1 MGKSSDSTEGK
12 FQSFRGAR
20 AEEWLWLVI
29 ILGLAMGHRALI
41 QWQWKRSLASMPDV
55 GVSDLLCW
63 AETFPPVES
72 QWPKQSLRSNPRP
85 RVSNNWNNG
94 TRSESWKRD
103 SWVDAEHLELNQA
116 DSASL
121 EALPGIGPVLARR
134 VVRFRDSMRGFS
146 DLESLYMVY
155 GLDSSVVD
163 SLKARCT
170 LDAGLVRPFCLDS
183 IDFSTLL
190 KHPLWDYEGAQC
202 VMRAR
207 GHGVASMAELWTRM
221 RTMGCHQDR
230 WMPYLQLCEVHVD
243 SVQVH

>member
-1 MGKSSDSTEGK
+1 MGKSSDSTKEK
-12 FQSFRGAR
+12 FQSVRGAR
-20 AEEWLWLVI
+20 VEEWLWLVV
-29 ILGLAMGHRALI
+29 ILGLAMGHRAFT
-41 QWQWKRSLASMPDV
+41 QWQWRQSLDSLPDV
-55 GVSDLLCW
+55 GVSELLCW
-63 AETFPPVES
+63 AETFPPVAS
-72 QWPKQSLRSNPRP
+72 PWPKQAPRSTPRS
-85 RVSNNWNNG
+85 RGRNNWSKG
-94 TRSESWKRD
+94 ARSESWKRD

-146 DLESLYMVY
+146 DCESLYMVY

-170 LDAGLVRPFCLDS
+170 VDAERVRPFCLDS
-183 IDFSTLL
+183 IDFSSLL

-207 GHGVASMAELWTRM
+207 GHGVASMTEFWTRM
-221 RTMGCHQDR
+221 RTMGCHQEQ
-230 WMPYLQLCEVHVD
+230 WMPYLDLCGMHADSIGVH
-243 SVQVH
+243 

>member
-29 ILGLAMGHRALI
+29 ILGLALGHRAFT
-41 QWQWKRSLASMPDV
+41 QWQWKQSLAALPDV
-55 GVSDLLCW
+55 GVSELLCW

-72 QWPKQSLRSNPRP
+72 QWPKQSIRSNPRLQ
-85 RVSNNWNNG
+85 VSNTWG
-94 TRSESWKRD
+94 KGKQIESWKRD
-103 SWVDAEHLELNQA
+103 SWTHAEQVELNQA
-116 DSASL
+116 DSAAL

-207 GHGVASMAELWTRM
+207 GHGVASMTELRMRM
-221 RTMGCHQDR
+221 RTMGCHQEN
-230 WMPYLQLCEVHVD
+230 WMPYLDLCEVQAD
-243 SVQVH
+243 STGVH